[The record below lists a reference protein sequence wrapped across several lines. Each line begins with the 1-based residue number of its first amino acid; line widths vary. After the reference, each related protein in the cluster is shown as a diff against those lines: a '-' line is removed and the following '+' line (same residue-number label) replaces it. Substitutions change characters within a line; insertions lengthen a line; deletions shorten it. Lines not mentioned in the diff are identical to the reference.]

1 MRYERITTVNGF
13 KRCVNAWLKKSNPK
27 ENESRFCISLKK
39 HLFYRGESKEHDS
52 IRPRIFRTE
61 LAKRESSVLKAAA
74 SKFREYFP
82 NCDSAL
88 NELIIM
94 HNIGLDT
101 RLLDVTTDPLVVL
114 YFACCDNPNEDGYVY
129 FGDFDSCENNYE
141 TAMLTAEQLF
151 NFNSNKSYEE
161 KINKAT
167 KNYGINREQLTK
179 PLIIKDPSGSKTLAA
194 QKTAFLMPP
203 LFQADTNGI
212 KQCSDYNFLNN
223 KIFTKWNRVKIKHN
237 SKTNILKQL
246 SELGITENALF
257 PNNKFKS

>member
-1 MRYERITTVNGF
+1 MIYESITTVNGF
-13 KRCVNAWLKKSNPK
+13 KRCVNAWLKKPSPK
-27 ENESRFCISLKK
+27 EYESRFCISLKK

-52 IRPRIFRTE
+52 IRPRIFRNE
-61 LAKRESSVLKAAA
+61 LVKRESSVLKAAA

-82 NCDSAL
+82 DCDSAL
-88 NELIIM
+88 NKLIIM

-101 RLLDVTTDPLVVL
+101 RLLDVTTDPLVAL
-114 YFACCDNPNEDGYVY
+114 YFACCDNPNKDGYVY

-141 TAMLTAEQLF
+141 TAMLTTEQVF
-151 NFNSNKSYEE
+151 NFNCNESYEE

-167 KNYGINREQLTK
+167 ENYRINREKLTK
-179 PLIIKDPSGSKTLAA
+179 PLIIKDSSASTTFAA

-203 LFQADTNGI
+203 LLQADSTKI
-212 KQCSDYNFLNN
+212 KQCTDYNFLNN
-223 KIFTKWNRVKIKHN
+223 KIFTRWNRVKIKHN

-257 PNNKFKS
+257 PYNK